1 MRLGAA
7 AVAVAALAFAFA
19 YPMQVN
25 GYNQNA
31 HYAFVRA
38 LYDGKP
44 YVDKALGE
52 IGEVSTRDISEFE
65 GHTYATKAPGMALV
79 TLPVFAVVEATGM
92 RTTGDPTR
100 VIWALHLWA
109 SALAA
114 VGLVLLV
121 LWLGNRLEPGLG
133 LAAAVTLGLG
143 TLVLP
148 FATLFFSHVF
158 SAFFGFAAFALLFRE
173 RAGPQRLLL
182 VGAAGALAGYAVAIE
197 HPLVFVGFVLGA
209 YGIARTDWL
218 RRGLAYT
225 AGVAVGIA
233 PLLLFNTW
241 AFHNPLHFTYEDNLT
256 APGIDPGRGFFGFG
270 VPSPAITWDLLFSA
284 MGLLVLTP
292 VLALGVAGIVFMWR
306 RNRAEALVVAAVI
319 AAYLVYNSSLRY
331 FSPFGGLGPPRYLFT
346 LIPFAALPLA
356 LAYRRI
362 PLTTL
367 GLALV
372 SAFQMV
378 LVTATGPL
386 ASYDWDWLTRVRA
399 KEFALT
405 AASLVNVTGWYTILP
420 FLLAAAVAAA
430 AAFLGSRGVEV
441 RLAELPLAGGALALW
456 AVAALAAD
464 NPNGKPPGGSYVLA
478 LALAA
483 MGTVVAVALVARR
496 ASQSVST
503 TPTTKRTAEQS
514 GQVTA

>member
-1 MRLGAA
+1 
-7 AVAVAALAFAFA
+7 
-19 YPMQVN
+19 
-25 GYNQNA
+25 
-31 HYAFVRA
+31 
-38 LYDGKP
+38 
-44 YVDKALGE
+44 
-52 IGEVSTRDISEFE
+52 
-65 GHTYATKAPGMALV
+65 
-79 TLPVFAVVEATGM
+79 
-92 RTTGDPTR
+92 
-100 VIWALHLWA
+100 
-109 SALAA
+109 
-114 VGLVLLV
+114 
-121 LWLGNRLEPGLG
+121 
-133 LAAAVTLGLG
+133 
-143 TLVLP
+143 
-148 FATLFFSHVF
+148 
-158 SAFFGFAAFALLFRE
+158 
-173 RAGPQRLLL
+173 
-182 VGAAGALAGYAVAIE
+182 
-197 HPLVFVGFVLGA
+197 
-209 YGIARTDWL
+209 
-218 RRGLAYT
+218 
-225 AGVAVGIA
+225 
-233 PLLLFNTW
+233 
-241 AFHNPLHFTYEDNLT
+241 
-256 APGIDPGRGFFGFG
+256 
-270 VPSPAITWDLLFSA
+270 

-306 RNRAEALVVAAVI
+306 RNRAEALVVASVV

-399 KEFALT
+399 KEFVLT

-420 FLLAAAVAAA
+420 FLLAAAVAAV
-430 AAFLGSRGVEV
+430 AAFLGSRGVAV
-441 RLAELPLAGGALALW
+441 RLAELPLAGGGLALW
-456 AVAALAAD
+456 ALAALAAD

-496 ASQSVST
+496 ASQSVSA